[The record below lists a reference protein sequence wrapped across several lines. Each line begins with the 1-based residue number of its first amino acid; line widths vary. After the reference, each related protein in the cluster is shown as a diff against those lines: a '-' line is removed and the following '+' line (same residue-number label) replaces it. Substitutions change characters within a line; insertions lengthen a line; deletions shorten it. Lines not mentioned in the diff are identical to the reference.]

1 MAGRMLRPYKRP
13 STAIAPA
20 PLSRSPQSRFSG
32 ILSTRKAQAMAT
44 NIPNSPF
51 QTRVGFL
58 GNPNSADPFK
68 FWRVV
73 PWTDENLLRL
83 KNLGFNTIQV
93 NVAWGPRPD
102 DEPLNL
108 EDVVEL

>member
-1 MAGRMLRPYKRP
+1 MSCRFAGSEARC
-13 STAIAPA
+13 
-20 PLSRSPQSRFSG
+20 SPQSRFSG
-32 ILSTRKAQAMAT
+32 MLSARKAQSMAT
-44 NIPNSPF
+44 ANNHSPF
-51 QTRVGFL
+51 HTCVGFL

-83 KNLGFNTIQV
+83 KDLGFNTIQV
-93 NVAWGPRPD
+93 NVAWGPRPN

-108 EDVVEL
+108 EDVVELPADLAAEYPQ